1 MVNPDVDCY
10 IETPNQQKYSK
21 KRKNKLLKTKRILT
35 LRYKPNGALSFAFTV
50 ACRRKNSSL
59 QKEPVDPNTLRFA
72 TDNLSGVE
80 KKLEIPSFAKNFSGV
95 PSKIFF
101 HCCILLEFK

>member
-10 IETPNQQKYSK
+10 IETLNQQKYSK

-50 ACRRKNSSL
+50 ACRRRK
-59 QKEPVDPNTLRFA
+59 F
-72 TDNLSGVE
+72 
-80 KKLEIPSFAKNFSGV
+80 V
-95 PSKIFF
+95 PPEGARRPKHVKIC
-101 HCCILLEFK
+101 H